1 MTKAQIARELLGF
14 EILTRKGQSMHN
26 RLNYLEIP
34 PEFEEHVYVQHLRD
48 IGDGKE
54 TYIPAFLKART
65 EFRKMILKARK
76 SS

>member
-1 MTKAQIARELLGF
+1 MTKAQIARELLEF

-26 RLNYLEIP
+26 RLNYLGIP
-34 PEFEEHVYVQHLRD
+34 PEFEEHEYVKHLRD

-54 TYIPAFLKART
+54 TYVPAFLKARAD
-65 EFRKMILKARK
+65 FRKVTIKIRK